1 MKAKVILTAVFLLIL
16 YTALNFG
23 VRKFIKW
30 VVDSKKPNCKKS
42 KRSRRKNQKPTK
54 KHSYA
59 QPSDRLERKKKE
71 SFIDLTFDYII
82 MLILCL
88 GIIVYALIYIP

>member
-1 MKAKVILTAVFLLIL
+1 MKAKVILNAVLLLIL

-30 VVDSKKPNCKKS
+30 VVDSEKPNYKKS

-59 QPSDRLERKKKE
+59 QQSDRLERKKKE